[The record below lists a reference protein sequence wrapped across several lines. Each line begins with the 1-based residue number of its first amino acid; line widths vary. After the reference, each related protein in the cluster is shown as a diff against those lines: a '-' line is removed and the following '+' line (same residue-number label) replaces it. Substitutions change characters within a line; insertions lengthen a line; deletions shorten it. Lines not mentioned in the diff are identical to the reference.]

1 MARHRAGDR
10 RIISVSLPEQLARRL
25 DRQVGKGREHGRSAT
40 IVRLIEQGLQAEA
53 RGPSE
58 VPEDVSEALAGARFV
73 VAGGEVTRDG

>member
-1 MARHRAGDR
+1 M
-10 RIISVSLPEQLARRL
+10 SLPEQLARRL